1 MFFEAASSRRTVIA
15 SSRATIS
22 TTSQA
27 GIQFS
32 PTKAMKAEQTIILSA
47 SGSIR
52 IPKFVMSLL
61 RRAIW
66 PSRKSVMPPATKSAR
81 AIVSRNDTA
90 RGKNITTRKATV
102 RMNREIVSLLGRFIQ
117 VPGLERVRKMVA
129 AEVTRRISRLARETV
144 RLVTSAATWFGNF
157 SDTLLGVGRSVTFQF
172 ATVLTRTRS
181 LANWQLDALH
191 AGSAIKS

>member
-1 MFFEAASSRRTVIA
+1 MFFEAASSRRPVIA
-15 SSRATIS
+15 NSRATIS
-22 TTSQA
+22 TTIQA

-32 PTKAMKAEQTIILSA
+32 PTKAIKAEQTIILSA

-52 IPKFVMSLL
+52 IPKFVISLL

-81 AIVSRNDTA
+81 AMVSWNRT
-90 RGKNITTRKATV
+90 RENITTRKATV

-117 VPGLERVRKMVA
+117 LVA
-129 AEVTRRISRLARETV
+129 SSGI
-144 RLVTSAATWFGNF
+144 
-157 SDTLLGVGRSVTFQF
+157 GRAVTFQC

-181 LANWQLDALH
+181 LANWQLGGSRKRPPLLQRLTSKTPLDAKELLE
-191 AGSAIKS
+191 AGLDEM